1 MNQEKTNHIYAGR
14 RRSTGMIQR
23 LNLAPLMGRRDA
35 VYDAVAEFAIG
46 PCIFPQVSE
55 LLKMLNSAEKDS
67 LELLAMLSSPDTI
80 DRERNMLEHIRKV
93 IRLLQVIEAWI
104 SSRTQKPSPGKTG
117 KEDDDADPVLITVV
131 SRLSSL
137 IRNASP
143 HLIRYRAYAEKSAS
157 PSYADRY
164 KKSYSFYLGIYQSR
178 LPALPKTVEN

>member
-1 MNQEKTNHIYAGR
+1 
-14 RRSTGMIQR
+14 
-23 LNLAPLMGRRDA
+23 MGRRDA
-35 VYDAVAEFAIG
+35 FYDAVAAFAAG
-46 PCIFPQVSE
+46 PCVFPQVSE
-55 LLKMLNSAEKDS
+55 LLKLLNSAEKDS
-67 LELLAMLSSPDTI
+67 LELLSMLSSPDTI

-104 SSRTQKPSPGKTG
+104 SSCTQKNAPAETG
-117 KEDDDADPVLITVV
+117 KGEDADPVLITVV

>member
-1 MNQEKTNHIYAGR
+1 
-14 RRSTGMIQR
+14 
-23 LNLAPLMGRRDA
+23 MGRRDA
-35 VYDAVAEFAIG
+35 VYDAVAAFAAG
-46 PCIFPQVSE
+46 PCVFPQVSE
-55 LLKMLNSAEKDS
+55 LLKLLDSAEKDS
-67 LELLAMLSSPDTI
+67 LELLSMLSSPDTI

-93 IRLLQVIEAWI
+93 IRLLQVIDAWI
-104 SSRTQKPSPGKTG
+104 SSRTQKNAPAETG
-117 KEDDDADPVLITVV
+117 KGEDADPVLITVV

>member
-1 MNQEKTNHIYAGR
+1 
-14 RRSTGMIQR
+14 
-23 LNLAPLMGRRDA
+23 
-35 VYDAVAEFAIG
+35 
-46 PCIFPQVSE
+46 
-55 LLKMLNSAEKDS
+55 MLGSAEKDS

-80 DRERNMLEHIRKV
+80 DRERNMLEHIRKI

-104 SSRTQKPSPGKTG
+104 GSRTSKPISGTEKND
-117 KEDDDADPVLITVV
+117 EEADPVLITAV

-157 PSYADRY
+157 PSHAERY

-178 LPALPKTVEN
+178 LPALPKTVEI